1 MIQTDYPPAYP
12 TQPEVADEYDVIV
25 IGGGPAGATTA
36 ALVAEAGHRV
46 LVLERESV
54 PRFHVGESLIPEC
67 YRALDRL
74 GLVERLE
81 RSSFT
86 PKYSVQFVSDGYK
99 YSAPFYFTEHPPYVE
114 DGGAPKTWQVERG
127 EFDKLL
133 LDRAIEL
140 GATLRT
146 DAQVMG
152 VLFHDADG
160 NQTPPSLDGT
170 VKGVTVRFKSDADQT
185 PREIRC
191 RVVADASG
199 QAAYLSNR
207 LKIREPDDRLKK
219 ATVWTYWQNA
229 ERDPGRDE
237 YATIILQTEGKKSWF
252 WYIPLQD
259 NVVSVGCT
267 GDLDDMF
274 GDGSSPEQA
283 YQRELSRCPAL
294 QARLTDATNLHGY
307 HSTKDFSY
315 YSSRAAGNGWVLVG
329 DAFGFIDPCYSTGV
343 FLALH
348 GGMVVADAI
357 NAALDRDELTEATLG
372 GWKDRY
378 KAGVENFRK
387 LVYAFYTPDFSFA
400 DFFRQYPQYRVNM
413 TDILVGNVFKPGV
426 GEIFDAMGDVRPP
439 SAAEKKA
446 AEKRAAAA
454 PSTAVLR

>member
-1 MIQTDYPPAYP
+1 MIQTDYAPAYE

-36 ALVAEAGHRV
+36 ALVAERGHSV

-67 YRALDRL
+67 YRTLDRL
-74 GLVERLE
+74 GLIDRLKD
-81 RSSFT
+81 SSFI
-86 PKYSVQFVSDGYK
+86 PKHSVQFVSDGHK
-99 YSAPFYFTEHPPYVE
+99 YSAPFYFTEHPPYVDE
-114 DGGAPKTWQVERG
+114 GGAPITWQVERG
-127 EFDKLL
+127 EFDKML
-133 LDRAIEL
+133 LDRAVEL

-152 VLFHDADG
+152 VLFEDRDE
-160 NQTPPSLDGT
+160 QDVPPSLDATATG
-170 VKGVTVRFKSDADQT
+170 VKVRFKDSDGE
-185 PREIRC
+185 PRTIRAKI
-191 RVVADASG
+191 VADASG
-199 QAAYLSNR
+199 QSAYLSNR
-207 LKIREPDDRLKK
+207 LKIREGDDRLKK
-219 ATVWTYWQNA
+219 ATVWTYWENA
-229 ERDPGRDE
+229 RRDEGRDE
-237 YATIILQTEGKKSWF
+237 YCTIIFQTEGKRSWF

-259 NVVSVGCT
+259 NIVSVGCT

-274 GDGSSPEQA
+274 GDGSSPEEA

-294 QARLTDATNLHGY
+294 QERLSDATNRLGY

-315 YSSRAAGNGWVLVG
+315 YSSQAAGRGWVLVG

-348 GGMVVADAI
+348 GGRVVADAI
-357 NAALDRDELTEATLG
+357 HDALSTDRIDTETLG
-372 GWKDRY
+372 GWAKEY

-400 DFFRQYPQYRVNM
+400 DFFRQYPQYRTNM

-426 GEIFDAMGDVRPP
+426 ADIFDAMGDVQPP
-439 SAAEKKA
+439 SATEKKA
-446 AEKRAAAA
+446 ARKAATAA
-454 PSTAVLR
+454 GASALR

>member
-1 MIQTDYPPAYP
+1 MIQTSYEPAYED
-12 TQPEVADEYDVIV
+12 QPAAADEYDVIV

-36 ALVAEAGHRV
+36 ALVAEQGYSV
-46 LVLERESV
+46 LLLERESV

-81 RSSFT
+81 ASSFT
-86 PKYSVQFVSDGYK
+86 PKYSVQFVSDGHK

-114 DGGAPKTWQVERG
+114 EGGAPKTWQVERG

-140 GATLRT
+140 EATVRT

-152 VLFHDADG
+152 VLFEDAAG
-160 NQTPPSLDGT
+160 QPVAPSVDATAVG
-170 VKGVTVRFKSDADQT
+170 VKVRFKADDDSV

-199 QAAYLSNR
+199 QSAYLSSR
-207 LKIREPDDRLKK
+207 LKIREGDDRLKK
-219 ATVWTYWQNA
+219 ATVWTYWHNA
-229 ERDPGRDE
+229 RRDEGRDE
-237 YATIILQTEGKKSWF
+237 YATIIMQTEGKRSWF

-267 GDLDDMF
+267 GDIDDF
-274 GDGSSPEQA
+274 FADGASPEQA

-294 QARLTDATNLHGY
+294 QERLAEATNLHGY

-315 YSSRAAGNGWVLVG
+315 YSSQPAGDGWVLVG

-357 NAALDRDELTEATLG
+357 GEALRTDRTSGETLG
-372 GWKDRY
+372 RWAPAY
-378 KAGVENFRK
+378 KAGVENFRR
-387 LVYAFYTPDFSFA
+387 LVYAFYTPGFSFA
-400 DFFRQYPQYRVNM
+400 DFFRQHPQYRTNM

-426 GEIFDAMGDVRPP
+426 DEIFDAMGEVRPP
-439 SAAEKKA
+439 NAE
-446 AEKRAAAA
+446 EKRAMAETVGA
-454 PSTAVLR
+454 PKASALR